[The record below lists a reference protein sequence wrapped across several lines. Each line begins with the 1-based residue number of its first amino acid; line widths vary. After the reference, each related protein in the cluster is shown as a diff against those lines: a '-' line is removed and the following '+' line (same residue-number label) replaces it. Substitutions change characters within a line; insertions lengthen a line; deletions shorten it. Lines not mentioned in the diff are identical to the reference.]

1 MTQQQST
8 TVGDLQRAGEPTK
21 SPLAT
26 FSHFMDRFKPQLA
39 LALPKHLTAD
49 RMSRLALTAFSSST
63 QLQNCDQR
71 TIAASIMTAG
81 QLGLEPGV
89 NGQGYLIPYG
99 RVCTFVPG
107 WKGLVDL
114 VARSD
119 AERFSRA

>member
-1 MTQQQST
+1 
-8 TVGDLQRAGEPTK
+8 
-21 SPLAT
+21 
-26 FSHFMDRFKPQLA
+26 
-39 LALPKHLTAD
+39 
-49 RMSRLALTAFSSST
+49 MSRLALTAFSSST

-114 VARSD
+114 VAD